1 MKIPFSNLSRQYESI
16 REEILDAID
25 SVFKTGIMLDGI
37 ETIKFESKL
46 AHMCNRKHAVT
57 VNSGTQGLIF
67 AQLATKTEK
76 TNWDNVLIPEIS
88 YVATLNSTAM
98 ANNYTSYCD
107 VDNKGM
113 MDIVN
118 FSKHIDESLSDL
130 GITHVMWV
138 NLYGNMIDYNRL
150 VTVTEMFNTEKITLI
165 EDAAQSFGSKQNGRP
180 SGSFGD
186 ISVLSFDP
194 TKNLNNYGSGG
205 CILTNDDKIYQNL
218 RSLRNNGKDGNGE
231 IGGTNS
237 KMSEADCATM
247 LVKLNHFD
255 KWQKRRN
262 DIAEYYIQELKDK
275 VSIFLPNE
283 GVECN
288 WHKFVIR
295 LGNRDEVMACMMTQ
309 GIETK
314 VHYDYTLSDFH
325 YRTAQRRFPSVG
337 RTATALSNTVLS
349 LPIYP
354 ELSDYEVEQI
364 VISLKSYIP

>member
-1 MKIPFSNLSRQYESI
+1 MKIHFSNLSRQYESI
-16 REEILDAID
+16 REEILDAMD

-46 AHMCNRKHAVT
+46 AEICNRKHAVT

-67 AQLATKTEK
+67 AQLATKTKK

-88 YVATLNSTAM
+88 YIATLNSTAM

-118 FSKHIDESLSDL
+118 FTKHIDESLSDS

-138 NLYGNMIDYNRL
+138 NLYGNMIDYNQL

-194 TKNLNNYGSGG
+194 TKNLNSYGSGG

-218 RSLRNNGKDGNGE
+218 RSLRNNGKDGDGE

-237 KMSEADCATM
+237 KMSEADCASM

-275 VSIFLPNE
+275 VSIVLPNE

-288 WHKFVIR
+288 WHKFVVR
-295 LGNRDEVMACMMTQ
+295 VHNRDNIVNRMHND
-309 GIETK
+309 GIEVK
-314 VHYDYTLSDFH
+314 VHYDYILSDFY
-325 YRTAQRRFPSVG
+325 YRTLKLSFPPMG
-337 RTATALSNTVLS
+337 LYATEFLSGVIS

-354 ELSDYEVEQI
+354 ELTDYEVEQI
-364 VISLKSYIP
+364 VISLKTHTP